1 MDNLFSTNHELIP
14 KTEMEKLLKQRG
26 ICLWLTGLSGSGKT
40 SIANYVAK
48 KLHAKGFLTKV
59 LDGDNIRLG
68 INKNLSFS
76 EADRMENVR
85 RTAEISKLFVDCGII
100 TICCLVSPKKNMRT
114 LAKEIIGKKNFYE
127 IFISTSLEDCEI
139 RDTKGLYKKARSG
152 ELLNFTGISSP
163 YEEPVGPSLNI
174 STKENNIEESSKI
187 LYNFVLALIRKLR

>member
-14 KTEMEKLLKQRG
+14 KTEMEKLLKQKG

-114 LAKEIIGKKNFYE
+114 LAKEIIGKKNFY
-127 IFISTSLEDCEI
+127 
-139 RDTKGLYKKARSG
+139 G
-152 ELLNFTGISSP
+152 
-163 YEEPVGPSLNI
+163 
-174 STKENNIEESSKI
+174 
-187 LYNFVLALIRKLR
+187 